1 MEILG
6 KGKTPEQVKKDRLRR
21 RTELLNKHAQ
31 TDPLIMP
38 ILEFDTLLV
47 VNSIFGSVWRLVR
60 WWVWFSITTKFY
72 YYWHKRK
79 EKEEDLEKL

>member
-1 MEILG
+1 
-6 KGKTPEQVKKDRLRR
+6 
-21 RTELLNKHAQ
+21 
-31 TDPLIMP
+31 MP

>member
-1 MEILG
+1 MIEIIAVIVVLSFYLL
-6 KGKTPEQVKKDRLRR
+6 TTWRA
-21 RTELLNKHAQ
+21 ELLNKHAQ